1 MCQKYGFSL
10 TRIFPYKFTGFC
22 YIKNYFSNTSYY
34 TTAALLSITI
44 STGASMSAFGQNR
57 FYFLSFT
64 TNELKVVLVVDIFT
78 QIFHCFFKL
87 RKRTLSMQDARG
99 FESFSNFSKK
109 KTKKKIVAQGIID
122 LNISWPSNFFEKTF
136 MPKDLCACVFKVTR
150 LAYLKLAFTYWFFYD
165 LLILIKYAKFDI

>member
-10 TRIFPYKFTGFC
+10 TRIFPYKFTSFC
-22 YIKNYFSNTSYY
+22 YIKNYFSNTNYY

-109 KTKKKIVAQGIID
+109 KKKNCGPGYHRPKYFMTQQLFRKKVHAQ
-122 LNISWPSNFFEKTF
+122 
-136 MPKDLCACVFKVTR
+136 R
-150 LAYLKLAFTYWFFYD
+150 LACMC
-165 LLILIKYAKFDI
+165 I

>member
-1 MCQKYGFSL
+1 
-10 TRIFPYKFTGFC
+10 
-22 YIKNYFSNTSYY
+22 
-34 TTAALLSITI
+34 
-44 STGASMSAFGQNR
+44 MSAFGQNR

-122 LNISWPSNFFEKTF
+122 LNIS
-136 MPKDLCACVFKVTR
+136 
-150 LAYLKLAFTYWFFYD
+150 
-165 LLILIKYAKFDI
+165 